1 MDVDDL
7 RLRIM
12 SDLHLE
18 FHADAGRSFIESLNP
33 SHVDALILAG
43 DLSTVRGIAEA
54 LERLCDIFPVVVY
67 VHGNHE
73 FYNSNRPRVLEVMK
87 EETGKLPNLIWLEKG
102 VAELEGHRILGA
114 PLWFKRDDKA
124 PKYEMNDF
132 NLIEDFEEWVYD
144 ENRQA
149 VRFLRRELA
158 PGDVVVTHHLPS
170 KTSIAPEYKDDPL
183 NAYFFYDLEELIIE
197 RKPAVWI
204 HGHTHTSFD
213 YKIVTTRVVCNPF
226 GYAGQGQNSEFDMD
240 KTIEI

>member
-1 MDVDDL
+1 M
-7 RLRIM
+7 RLLIM

-18 FHADAGRSFIESLNP
+18 FHADEGGSFIGVLHP
-33 SHVDALILAG
+33 SKVDALVLAG
-43 DLSTVRGIAEA
+43 DLSTISGISKA
-54 LERLCDIFPVVVY
+54 LEMLCDLFPMVIY

-73 FYNSNRPRVLEVMK
+73 FYNSSRPRVMKVMK
-87 EETGKLPNLIWLEKG
+87 EAMNRLSNLIWLEKG
-102 VAELEGHRILGA
+102 IAELGGHRILGA

-149 VRFLRRELA
+149 VRFFHRELA
-158 PGDVVVTHHLPS
+158 PGDIVVTHHLPS
-170 KTSIAPEYKDDPL
+170 KRSIAPQYKDDPL
-183 NAYFFYDLEELIIE
+183 NAYFYCDMEKLIIE
-197 RKPAVWI
+197 RRPAVWI

-213 YKIVTTRVVCNPF
+213 YQIGSTRVVCNPF

>member
-1 MDVDDL
+1 M

-18 FHADAGRSFIESLNP
+18 FHADAGRSFIAALDP
-33 SHVDALILAG
+33 SRVDALVIAG
-43 DLSTVRGIAEA
+43 DLSTAGGIAEA
-54 LERLCDIFPVVVY
+54 LVRLCDLFPKVVY

-73 FYNSNRPRVLEVMK
+73 FYHHSRPQVM
-87 EETGKLPNLIWLEKG
+87 EIMEDVIGRLPNLIWLENG
-102 VAELEGHRILGA
+102 IAELGGHRILGA
-114 PLWFKRDDKA
+114 PLWFRRDDKA

-149 VRFLRRELA
+149 VKFLRRELA
-158 PGDVVVTHHLPS
+158 PGDVVITHHLPS
-170 KTSIAPEYKDDPL
+170 KRSISPDYKDDPL
-183 NAYFFYDLEELIIE
+183 NAYFFCDLEELIIE
-197 RKPAVWI
+197 RRPAVWV

-213 YKIVTTRVVCNPF
+213 YKIGSTRIVCNPF
-226 GYAGQGQNSEFDMD
+226 GYAGHGKNSEFDMD